1 MFLSVSNAITAA
13 TDYAGAARA
22 REQTGSDGQTDA
34 RNYRKPMNSAGIEP
48 RRRSRWS
55 ALAKTGFNEH
65 NTPRRNR
72 DDYRREAA
80 AIVAARQR
88 EEFGNSKFDIGA
100 AAVVFVL
107 IRGDGQ
113 RPRTVMPA
121 SRLAV
126 VRLRGSVLVTPA
138 EA

>member
-13 TDYAGAARA
+13 TDNADAARVG
-22 REQTGSDGQTDA
+22 TDSQTDA
-34 RNYRKPMNSAGIEP
+34 RNDREPIGPAGVKP
-48 RRRSRWS
+48 RRRPRWT
-55 ALAKTGFNEH
+55 ATTETGLRKNF
-65 NTPRRNR
+65 TPRRNR
-72 DDYRREAA
+72 DDCRRETA

-88 EEFGNSKFDIGA
+88 EEFGNSKLDIGA

-107 IRGDGQ
+107 IRRHGQ

-121 SRLAV
+121 SRLTV
-126 VRLRGSVLVTPA
+126 VRLRGSVLMTPA